1 MLIQAMNYENL
12 IPIFITAMSYC
23 TPLVLDIVPHVLIK
37 VLGGGNKPKLDQRM
51 GTISPWFTNLASFAG
66 QFYRCQHSVCLEG
79 VLRVIAQDVRNGD
92 IFQFLVLQQVL
103 GKMSGWEEPNQL
115 TETQLKCST
124 AGMRLRL
131 ESVEQTQYFRGAKKS
146 GEDLFTALRRPC
158 EGYKTAATELLV
170 LSAGKAREVLQR
182 LETSHVKLLGM
193 FYDQLQSAFM
203 EICEFL
209 QFHTQSPQ
217 ELGTFL
223 PANPIRTLLEIE
235 GMRVE
240 QVMHVCRPAF
250 CLEDLPVVKDQLDGF
265 NESVPLEFFS
275 LFWLLSIQDIENSSA
290 YYETAVETITR
301 EMNDSN
307 PAKQVKTKKEL
318 HRMSVCKEEIEQEN
332 KLLQGRRVTA
342 DEFLRGH
349 IESLQG
355 GKGLAADIVQV
366 NALFSAACS
375 RGCC

>member
-23 TPLVLDIVPHVLIK
+23 TPLALDIVPHVLIK

-51 GTISPWFTNLASFAG
+51 GTVSPWFTNLASFAG
-66 QFYRCQHSVCLEG
+66 QFYRSQHTVTLEG
-79 VLRVIAQDVRNGD
+79 LLRVIAQDVRNGD

-103 GKMSGWEEPNQL
+103 AKMSGWEEPSQL
-115 TETQLKCST
+115 TESQLKCST
-124 AGMRLRL
+124 AGMKLRL

-146 GEDLFTALRRPC
+146 GEDLISALRRPC

-193 FYDQLQSAFM
+193 FYDQLQSAFG

-209 QFHTQSPQ
+209 QFHTQSPT
-217 ELGTFL
+217 ELSTFL
-223 PANPIRTLLEIE
+223 PTNSIKTLLQME
-235 GMRVE
+235 GMQVE
-240 QVMHVCRPAF
+240 QVMHMCRPAYR
-250 CLEDLPVVKDQLDGF
+250 LQDLSSVKDQLDGF
-265 NESVPLEFFS
+265 NDSVPLEFYS
-275 LFWLLSIQDIENSSA
+275 LFWLLSVQDIENSSA
-290 YYETAVETITR
+290 YYETAVETITK

-332 KLLQGRRVTA
+332 RALQGRRGTA
-342 DEFLRGH
+342 EEFLRAH
-349 IESLQG
+349 VQSLEG
-355 GKGLAADIVQV
+355 GKGLAAAIVQV
-366 NALFSAACS
+366 NELFSAACF
-375 RGCC
+375 RGS